1 MTMLLKTINGAR
13 RWRPGA
19 VALALAAF
27 IPSAIPA
34 TASAGTVPPSPFGQY
49 TSSPPGNVFVNN
61 VKAVAQTSGH
71 PVFKVKFQF
80 RVGAPG
86 TIRAVNRAQ
95 ALTQCNGCDAMAIG
109 FQVVTTTSHDLAA
122 LHLLNVG
129 TADSSACAPDCNA
142 VADAYQV
149 VVATDTQYPL
159 TLGWFVNR
167 RQMSD
172 LSRIQSEFLALP
184 RSGLSISQVQN
195 KCEDLVDQVSAI
207 LESSSYRMADNAS
220 FTRPSSSAR
229 HGVDAAGGPTP
240 RREPIVKVYRDI
252 R

>member
-19 VALALAAF
+19 VALTLAAF

-61 VKAVAQTSGH
+61 VKAVARTSGH

-95 ALTQCNGCDAMAIG
+95 ALTTCNGCDAMAIG

-167 RQMSD
+167 RQMSN
-172 LSRIQSEFLALP
+172 LSRIRSEFLALP
-184 RSGLSISQVQN
+184 RSGLTISQAQS